1 MTTLRAKDSFIRYA
15 SSAAFMLIIAAGL
28 CVAQDSAAAPVPA
41 SDSVPRGPS
50 IRFTLKFPGSNPES
64 YSIEVWASGRAAYD
78 SMARLTDD
86 MEASTAFHCDFQV
99 ASPNR
104 ERIFELARRAKYFS
118 GSLDSGRKIAFT
130 GQKTLQ
136 YADQKV
142 GSLNSYNY
150 SESKPIQEL
159 TSYFQSVSITM
170 EFISRLDYDLRFQ
183 KLALDAEL
191 KSMEEQRSGHQ
202 LEELQAAA
210 PVLQKIVADPA
221 VIRVVRSRAQRL
233 LEQGQ
238 SAN

>member
-1 MTTLRAKDSFIRYA
+1 MRAKESFIRYA
-15 SSAAFMLIIAAGL
+15 ASAALILTIAAGL
-28 CVAQDSAAAPVPA
+28 CAAQDSTSATVPA
-41 SDSVPRGPS
+41 PDTMPPGPS

-64 YSIEVWASGRAAYD
+64 YAIEVWASGRATYD

-86 MEASTAFHCDFQV
+86 MEASTAFHWDFHV
-99 ASPNR
+99 ASPSR
-104 ERIFELARRAKYFS
+104 ERIFDLARQAKYFS
-118 GSLDSGRKIAFT
+118 GNLDSGRKIAFT

-136 YADQKV
+136 YSDQKA
-142 GSLNSYNY
+142 GSLSSYNY

-159 TSYFQSVSITM
+159 TAYFQSVSVTM

-202 LEELQAAA
+202 LEELQAATA
-210 PVLQKIVADPA
+210 VLRKIAADPA
-221 VIRVVRSRAQRL
+221 VIKVVRSRAQRL

-238 SAN
+238 STN